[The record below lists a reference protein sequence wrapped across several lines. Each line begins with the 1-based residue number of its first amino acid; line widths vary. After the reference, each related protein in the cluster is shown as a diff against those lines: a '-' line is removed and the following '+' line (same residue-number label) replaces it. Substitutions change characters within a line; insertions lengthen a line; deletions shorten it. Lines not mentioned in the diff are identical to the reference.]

1 MKEKKIYE
9 TLGLYVHIPFCRH
22 KCAYCDFY
30 STDRQ
35 GDDGKSD
42 EMKQYCKALRY
53 HLRMVSDKV
62 SDYNIDS
69 VFIGGGTP
77 PFARSSCF
85 PSSMRSKTIIMNR
98 KTWSSPWK

>member
-69 VFIGGGTP
+69 VF
-77 PFARSSCF
+77 

>member
-77 PFARSSCF
+77 TALCPKLLLSVVNEI
-85 PSSMRSKTIIMNR
+85 KDD
-98 KTWSSPWK
+98 